1 MADYN
6 TLTFPQKVQGALP
19 GAFREYNVNN
29 PPTTADDRDN
39 LNRGIGALELGID
52 FLKESANEAA
62 NQAGIPVS
70 IALNTTVNASDFP
83 ELAQELQPF
92 IPPGYIL
99 TTFTPQE
106 IINVI
111 DGVKDQFIR
120 IENSLS
126 SGSPTIAPGLPAN
139 PVVPPTVVI
148 APQPVPITVNQT
160 PDPIPVTSP
169 QTTTNPSVP
178 QQQSSSSGILRTA
191 ATAVAVVG
199 GVSLLNDVLN
209 PKPQKQAE
217 QQPNQNQGQNSP
229 DPASVGAQAGIP
241 LIGDNGTVVQGFA
254 INPETGQVYQ
264 TVDNTNQGLP
274 GEVNTT
280 RAQATLQ
287 DTTNFEQKADWRV
300 RLSLSPGAYYLY
312 KDESNELLAPLRGT
326 DGIVFPY
333 TPAVNVTYGANYQSN
348 APVHSNYKIFQY
360 ENSYVDTISITC
372 DFTAQDTEEAR
383 YLLAVIHFLRSV
395 TKMFYGQDFDPKP
408 GTPPPL
414 CYLFGLGEFQFN
426 AHPLAITNFTYSL
439 PNDVDYIR
447 AGSLTEEA
455 GQSRAQT
462 ADITKPTN
470 TSIGSMLKNMATD
483 RLGQGIASVGSAL
496 GLRLQ
501 PGGTSQGYSF
511 GSSNRFNSPVPP
523 GTVEPTYVP
532 TKININISAI
542 PIVSRYEISNNFSV
556 KDYANG
562 SLLQGVKRAGGGFW

>member
-1 MADYN
+1 MACESIKQKLAQNEQQRTALAARLGPAKDAARSAYN
-6 TLTFPQKVQGALP
+6 TWQTFIVRPDQKFSEFWRGSIN
-19 GAFREYNVNN
+19 GREFTDPY
-29 PPTTADDRDN
+29 AMEAYAKQIFEEKEQR
-39 LNRGIGALELGID
+39 RLELTDEFNALFPIKD
-52 FLKESANEAA
+52 QLEAELRECEA
-62 NQAGIPVS
+62 NQASTKENNSGTGTPGT
-70 IALNTTVNASDFP
+70 AGQGADAS
-83 ELAQELQPF
+83 
-92 IPPGYIL
+92 
-99 TTFTPQE
+99 
-106 IINVI
+106 
-111 DGVKDQFIR
+111 K
-120 IENSLS
+120 
-126 SGSPTIAPGLPAN
+126 
-139 PVVPPTVVI
+139 
-148 APQPVPITVNQT
+148 
-160 PDPIPVTSP
+160 
-169 QTTTNPSVP
+169 
-178 QQQSSSSGILRTA
+178 A
-191 ATAVAVVG
+191 ATTEPPAVAVVTG
-199 GVSLLNDVLN
+199 ATGATEGTG
-209 PKPQKQAE
+209 KT
-217 QQPNQNQGQNSP
+217 QPDKITASS
-229 DPASVGAQAGIP
+229 DPAAAELEAKNKALAEAEARGP
-241 LIGDNGTVVQGFA
+241 DTLT
-254 INPETGQVYQ
+254 
-264 TVDNTNQGLP
+264 NTNQGLQ
-274 GEVNTT
+274 GEINNT
-280 RAQATLQ
+280 RAQATLH

-312 KDESNELLAPLRGT
+312 KDESNELLAPLRST

-333 TPAVNVTYGANYQSN
+333 TPSVNITYGANYQSV

-360 ENSYVDTISITC
+360 ENSYVDSVSITC

-462 ADITKPTN
+462 ADVTKPTN
-470 TSIGSMLKNMATD
+470 VSIGSMLKNMATD

-532 TKININISAI
+532 TKININITAI

>member
-1 MADYN
+1 MACESIKQKLAQNEQQRTALAARLGPAKDAARSAYN
-6 TLTFPQKVQGALP
+6 TWQTFIVRPDQKFSEFWRGSIN
-19 GAFREYNVNN
+19 GREFTDPY
-29 PPTTADDRDN
+29 AMEAYAKQIFEEKEQR
-39 LNRGIGALELGID
+39 RLELTDEFNALFPIKD
-52 FLKESANEAA
+52 QLEAELRECEA
-62 NQAGIPVS
+62 NQASTKENNSGTGTPGTAGQGADASKAATTEPPAV
-70 IALNTTVNASDFP
+70 AVAAGATDGLNEV
-83 ELAQELQPF
+83 Q
-92 IPPGYIL
+92 
-99 TTFTPQE
+99 
-106 IINVI
+106 
-111 DGVKDQFIR
+111 
-120 IENSLS
+120 
-126 SGSPTIAPGLPAN
+126 
-139 PVVPPTVVI
+139 
-148 APQPVPITVNQT
+148 
-160 PDPIPVTSP
+160 VTGKKSP
-169 QTTTNPSVP
+169 QT
-178 QQQSSSSGILRTA
+178 ITA
-191 ATAVAVVG
+191 E
-199 GVSLLNDVLN
+199 S
-209 PKPQKQAE
+209 
-217 QQPNQNQGQNSP
+217 

-241 LIGDNGTVVQGFA
+241 LIGDDGSVVQGFA
-254 INPETGQVYQ
+254 INPETGEVYQ

-274 GEVNTT
+274 GEVNNT

-312 KDESNELLAPLRGT
+312 KDESNELLAPLRNT

-333 TPAVNVTYGANYQSN
+333 TPSVNITYGANYQSV

-360 ENSYVDTISITC
+360 ENSYVDSVSITC

-462 ADITKPTN
+462 ADINKPTN
-470 TSIGSMLKNMATD
+470 VSIGSMLKNMATD

-501 PGGTSQGYSF
+501 PGGTSQGYIF

-532 TKININISAI
+532 TKININITAI

>member
-1 MADYN
+1 MACESIKQKLAQNEQQRTALAARLGPAKDAARSAYN
-6 TLTFPQKVQGALP
+6 TWQTFIVRPDQKFSEFWRGTIN
-19 GAFREYNVNN
+19 GREFTDPY
-29 PPTTADDRDN
+29 AMEAYAKQIFEEKEQR
-39 LNRGIGALELGID
+39 RLELTDEFNALFPIKD
-52 FLKESANEAA
+52 QLEAELRECEA
-62 NQAGIPVS
+62 NQA
-70 IALNTTVNASDFP
+70 NTKENNSGTGTPGTAGQGADAS
-83 ELAQELQPF
+83 
-92 IPPGYIL
+92 
-99 TTFTPQE
+99 
-106 IINVI
+106 
-111 DGVKDQFIR
+111 K
-120 IENSLS
+120 
-126 SGSPTIAPGLPAN
+126 
-139 PVVPPTVVI
+139 
-148 APQPVPITVNQT
+148 
-160 PDPIPVTSP
+160 
-169 QTTTNPSVP
+169 
-178 QQQSSSSGILRTA
+178 A
-191 ATAVAVVG
+191 ATTEPPAVAVVTG
-199 GVSLLNDVLN
+199 ATGATEGTG
-209 PKPQKQAE
+209 KT
-217 QQPNQNQGQNSP
+217 QPDEITASS
-229 DPASVGAQAGIP
+229 DPAAAELEAKNKALAEAEARGP
-241 LIGDNGTVVQGFA
+241 DTLT
-254 INPETGQVYQ
+254 
-264 TVDNTNQGLP
+264 NTNQGLQ
-274 GEVNTT
+274 GEINNT

-312 KDESNELLAPLRGT
+312 KDESNELLAPLRST

-333 TPAVNVTYGANYQSN
+333 TPSVNITYGANYQSV

-360 ENSYVDTISITC
+360 ENSYVDSVSITC

-470 TSIGSMLKNMATD
+470 VSIGSMLKNMATD

-532 TKININISAI
+532 TKININITAI

>member
-1 MADYN
+1 MTSQAQLDAQLDLIDAQLLRATQRLRRLDPIEDIEERA
-6 TLTFPQKVQGALP
+6 TLEIEINSLEAQRDAVVDQLASLRTVTPSQQGETQPPPSPTVGVGSPPSIAGAGGVP
-19 GAFREYNVNN
+19 GA
-29 PPTTADDRDN
+29 
-39 LNRGIGALELGID
+39 
-52 FLKESANEAA
+52 
-62 NQAGIPVS
+62 
-70 IALNTTVNASDFP
+70 
-83 ELAQELQPF
+83 
-92 IPPGYIL
+92 
-99 TTFTPQE
+99 
-106 IINVI
+106 
-111 DGVKDQFIR
+111 
-120 IENSLS
+120 
-126 SGSPTIAPGLPAN
+126 
-139 PVVPPTVVI
+139 
-148 APQPVPITVNQT
+148 
-160 PDPIPVTSP
+160 
-169 QTTTNPSVP
+169 
-178 QQQSSSSGILRTA
+178 
-191 ATAVAVVG
+191 
-199 GVSLLNDVLN
+199 
-209 PKPQKQAE
+209 
-217 QQPNQNQGQNSP
+217 

-241 LIGDNGTVVQGFA
+241 LIGDDGTVVQGFA
-254 INPETGQVYQ
+254 RNPETGEIYQ

-274 GEVNTT
+274 GDVNAT

-312 KDESNELLAPLRGT
+312 KDESNELLAPLRST
-326 DGIVFPY
+326 DGIIFPY
-333 TPAVNVTYGANYQSN
+333 TPAVNITYGANYQSN

-372 DFTAQDTEEAR
+372 DFTAQDTEQAR

-532 TKININISAI
+532 TKININITAI

>member
-6 TLTFPQKVQGALP
+6 TLTLPQKIEAAVPGALQQ
-19 GAFREYNVNN
+19 YNVNN
-29 PPTTADDRDN
+29 PPTTTDDRDN
-39 LNRGIGALELGID
+39 LNRGIGAIDLGINVLRQQANLVGYDTPINVSENPELGAA
-52 FLKESANEAA
+52 LK
-62 NQAGIPVS
+62 PY
-70 IALNTTVNASDFP
+70 
-83 ELAQELQPF
+83 
-92 IPPGYIL
+92 IPPGYTV
-99 TTFTPQE
+99 TTITLNE
-106 IINVI
+106 LINVSE
-111 DGVKDQFIR
+111 GVKQEFVR
-120 IENSLS
+120 IENRLS
-126 SGSPTIAPGLPAN
+126 TGTPTIASGLVTPA
-139 PVVPPTVVI
+139 VTPTRIVE
-148 APQPVPITVNQT
+148 
-160 PDPIPVTSP
+160 SP
-169 QTTTNPSVP
+169 ATTTNPSNTRTE
-178 QQQSSSSGILRTA
+178 SSTGKILKAA
-191 ATAVAVVG
+191 ATVAVVAG
-199 GVSLLNDVLN
+199 
-209 PKPQKQAE
+209 A
-217 QQPNQNQGQNSP
+217 
-229 DPASVGAQAGIP
+229 ASVISDLLRQPKSKKEVTEDPIAADLQAKNKALAEAEARGP
-241 LIGDNGTVVQGFA
+241 DTLT
-254 INPETGQVYQ
+254 
-264 TVDNTNQGLP
+264 NTNAGLP
-274 GEVNTT
+274 GQVNDT

-312 KDESNELLAPLRGT
+312 KDESNELLAPLRST

-333 TPAVNVTYGANYQSN
+333 TPSVNITYGANYQSV

-360 ENSYVDTISITC
+360 ENSYVDSVSITC
-372 DFTAQDTEEAR
+372 DFTAQDTEQAR
-383 YLLAVIHFLRSV
+383 YVLAVIHFLRSV

-439 PNDVDYIR
+439 PTDVDYIR

-470 TSIGSMLKNMATD
+470 VSIGSMLKNMATD

-501 PGGTSQGYSF
+501 PGGTSQGYIF

-532 TKININISAI
+532 TKININITAI

>member
-1 MADYN
+1 
-6 TLTFPQKVQGALP
+6 
-19 GAFREYNVNN
+19 
-29 PPTTADDRDN
+29 
-39 LNRGIGALELGID
+39 
-52 FLKESANEAA
+52 
-62 NQAGIPVS
+62 
-70 IALNTTVNASDFP
+70 
-83 ELAQELQPF
+83 
-92 IPPGYIL
+92 
-99 TTFTPQE
+99 
-106 IINVI
+106 
-111 DGVKDQFIR
+111 
-120 IENSLS
+120 
-126 SGSPTIAPGLPAN
+126 
-139 PVVPPTVVI
+139 
-148 APQPVPITVNQT
+148 
-160 PDPIPVTSP
+160 
-169 QTTTNPSVP
+169 
-178 QQQSSSSGILRTA
+178 
-191 ATAVAVVG
+191 VAVVG

-241 LIGDNGTVVQGFA
+241 LLGDDGTVVQGFA
-254 INPETGQVYQ
+254 VNPETGQVYQ

-326 DGIVFPY
+326 DGIIFPY

>member
-1 MADYN
+1 MTSQAQLDAQLDFIDIQLRGATQRLN
-6 TLTFPQKVQGALP
+6 RLDPIEDIEERATLEIEINSLEAQRDAVVDQLDALRTVTPSQQGETQPPPPPTAGVEAPPPVAGAGGVP
-19 GAFREYNVNN
+19 GA
-29 PPTTADDRDN
+29 
-39 LNRGIGALELGID
+39 
-52 FLKESANEAA
+52 
-62 NQAGIPVS
+62 
-70 IALNTTVNASDFP
+70 
-83 ELAQELQPF
+83 
-92 IPPGYIL
+92 
-99 TTFTPQE
+99 
-106 IINVI
+106 
-111 DGVKDQFIR
+111 
-120 IENSLS
+120 
-126 SGSPTIAPGLPAN
+126 
-139 PVVPPTVVI
+139 
-148 APQPVPITVNQT
+148 
-160 PDPIPVTSP
+160 
-169 QTTTNPSVP
+169 
-178 QQQSSSSGILRTA
+178 
-191 ATAVAVVG
+191 
-199 GVSLLNDVLN
+199 
-209 PKPQKQAE
+209 
-217 QQPNQNQGQNSP
+217 P

-241 LIGDNGTVVQGFA
+241 LIGDDGSVVQGFA
-254 INPETGQVYQ
+254 INPETGEVYQ

-274 GEVNTT
+274 GEVNNT

-312 KDESNELLAPLRGT
+312 KDESNELLAPLRST

-333 TPAVNVTYGANYQSN
+333 TPSVNITYGANYQSV

-360 ENSYVDTISITC
+360 ENSYVDSVSITC

-462 ADITKPTN
+462 ADINKPTN
-470 TSIGSMLKNMATD
+470 VSIGSMLKNMATD

-501 PGGTSQGYSF
+501 PGGTSQGYIF

-532 TKININISAI
+532 TKININITAI

>member
-1 MADYN
+1 MA
-6 TLTFPQKVQGALP
+6 TIAETQS
-19 GAFREYNVNN
+19 E
-29 PPTTADDRDN
+29 
-39 LNRGIGALELGID
+39 LNRIRQEIAKLQRELAQLEKDLANSRANPALADLIPSQERNVARTQADIARLEQRAAD
-52 FLKESANEAA
+52 VEANLRQLEA
-62 NQAGIPVS
+62 NQASTKENNSGTGTPGT
-70 IALNTTVNASDFP
+70 AGQGAAATKPTTTVPAPVAVPTDPDEIAKQEALAKSTP
-83 ELAQELQPF
+83 EKLNIKTDP
-92 IPPGYIL
+92 
-99 TTFTPQE
+99 
-106 IINVI
+106 
-111 DGVKDQFIR
+111 GVKT
-120 IENSLS
+120 
-126 SGSPTIAPGLPAN
+126 G
-139 PVVPPTVVI
+139 
-148 APQPVPITVNQT
+148 
-160 PDPIPVTSP
+160 
-169 QTTTNPSVP
+169 
-178 QQQSSSSGILRTA
+178 
-191 ATAVAVVG
+191 
-199 GVSLLNDVLN
+199 
-209 PKPQKQAE
+209 QAI
-217 QQPNQNQGQNSP
+217 

-241 LIGDNGTVVQGFA
+241 LLGDDGTVVQGFA

-326 DGIVFPY
+326 DGIIFPY
-333 TPAVNVTYGANYQSN
+333 TPAVNVTYGANYQTN

-470 TSIGSMLKNMATD
+470 TSIGSMLKNMATA

>member
-1 MADYN
+1 MTSQAQLDAQLDFIDIQLRGATQRLN
-6 TLTFPQKVQGALP
+6 RLDPIEDFEERAALETEIESLEAQRDAVVDQLAALRTVTPSQQGETQP
-19 GAFREYNVNN
+19 PP
-29 PPTTADDRDN
+29 PPTA
-39 LNRGIGALELGID
+39 GVGAPPPV
-52 FLKESANEAA
+52 
-62 NQAGIPVS
+62 AG
-70 IALNTTVNASDFP
+70 A
-83 ELAQELQPF
+83 
-92 IPPGYIL
+92 
-99 TTFTPQE
+99 
-106 IINVI
+106 
-111 DGVKDQFIR
+111 
-120 IENSLS
+120 
-126 SGSPTIAPGLPAN
+126 
-139 PVVPPTVVI
+139 
-148 APQPVPITVNQT
+148 
-160 PDPIPVTSP
+160 
-169 QTTTNPSVP
+169 
-178 QQQSSSSGILRTA
+178 
-191 ATAVAVVG
+191 G
-199 GVSLLNDVLN
+199 GV
-209 PKPQKQAE
+209 P
-217 QQPNQNQGQNSP
+217 
-229 DPASVGAQAGIP
+229 GAQAGIP
-241 LIGDNGTVVQGFA
+241 LIGDDGSVVQGFA
-254 INPETGQVYQ
+254 INPETGEVYQ

-274 GEVNTT
+274 GEVNNT

-312 KDESNELLAPLRGT
+312 KDESNELLAPLRST

-333 TPAVNVTYGANYQSN
+333 TPTVNITYGANYQSV

-360 ENSYVDTISITC
+360 ENSFVDSVSITC

-501 PGGTSQGYSF
+501 PGGTSQGYIF

-542 PIVSRYEISNNFSV
+542 PIVSRYEISNNFSI